1 MLSEAHIQS
10 YIIVAC
16 LCCELTGTRENV
28 CCSCTL
34 GEPGHEWGSLQSL
47 HMMRKPDMEE
57 LDASLEVTETWE
69 DRDMAIRVRSATSR
83 LQRGAV

>member
-1 MLSEAHIQS
+1 
-10 YIIVAC
+10 
-16 LCCELTGTRENV
+16 
-28 CCSCTL
+28 
-34 GEPGHEWGSLQSL
+34 
-47 HMMRKPDMEE
+47 MEE